1 MGFYSILF
9 ERPED
14 SLEREAVDAPAFFA
28 DLHLDQIIAGITA
41 GKEEYRLTPL
51 FYASLHTIDAITY
64 RQEIMRDLEDPTLL
78 AHINS
83 FARRMR
89 VMREHLGLAEKL
101 HYKYQKERWFVDA
114 VDVYCEAVTGL
125 VDDLTRMD
133 VKARGLL
140 AFRDY
145 LTSYTHSSTFT
156 SLHTETRKLLADLSA
171 IRYCLLLKDNGFKV
185 QKYESEIDYS
195 VEVQNTF
202 EKFQQGA
209 VNDYRVNFAARLDMN
224 HVEAKALEFVAQ
236 LYPDTFRNLDHYC
249 ATHSDYLDTTIAAFD
264 REIQFYVG
272 YLDYVSQCRASGL
285 KLCYP
290 ELSDTSKDVYDYE
303 AFDLAL
309 AQNLIRE
316 QLPVVCNDFYL
327 KEKERILV
335 VSGPNQGGKTT
346 FARMFGQVH
355 YLASLGCPVPGGAA
369 RLFHF
374 DRLFT
379 HFEKEEDITTLRGKL
394 EDDLIRIREILEQA
408 TTQSIL
414 ILNELFTSTTM
425 KDAIALS
432 RRVMDKVIQ
441 LDALCVWVTFVDELA
456 SCSEKT
462 VSMVSTVVHD
472 NPAVR
477 TYKIVRR
484 PADGLAYAFSLA
496 EKYRLTY
503 ECLKARI
510 AS

>member
-209 VNDYRVNFAARLDMN
+209 GLPS
-224 HVEAKALEFVAQ
+224 Q
-236 LYPDTFRNLDHYC
+236 LCR
-249 ATHSDYLDTTIAAFD
+249 
-264 REIQFYVG
+264 QVG
-272 YLDYVSQCRASGL
+272 YEPCGSEGAGVRRSIVSQYVSQ
-285 KLCYP
+285 
-290 ELSDTSKDVYDYE
+290 
-303 AFDLAL
+303 
-309 AQNLIRE
+309 
-316 QLPVVCNDFYL
+316 
-327 KEKERILV
+327 
-335 VSGPNQGGKTT
+335 SGPLLCDPQRLPG
-346 FARMFGQVH
+346 H
-355 YLASLGCPVPGGAA
+355 YY
-369 RLFHF
+369 
-374 DRLFT
+374 
-379 HFEKEEDITTLRGKL
+379 
-394 EDDLIRIREILEQA
+394 
-408 TTQSIL
+408 
-414 ILNELFTSTTM
+414 
-425 KDAIALS
+425 
-432 RRVMDKVIQ
+432 RRV
-441 LDALCVWVTFVDELA
+441 
-456 SCSEKT
+456 
-462 VSMVSTVVHD
+462 
-472 NPAVR
+472 
-477 TYKIVRR
+477 
-484 PADGLAYAFSLA
+484 
-496 EKYRLTY
+496 
-503 ECLKARI
+503 
-510 AS
+510 